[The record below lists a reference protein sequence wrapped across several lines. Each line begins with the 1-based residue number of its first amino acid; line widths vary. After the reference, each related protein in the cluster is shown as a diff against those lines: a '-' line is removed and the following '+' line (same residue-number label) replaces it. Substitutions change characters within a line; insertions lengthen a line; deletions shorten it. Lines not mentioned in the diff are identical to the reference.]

1 MQKSRRDFFRFI
13 SALGLVSFVTT
24 PLSAKTAKSIVKYQ
38 STPKNGNSCKS
49 CMHFIP
55 ETNEC
60 KTVEGS
66 IDPDGWCTIYFKD
79 PNYKEVKIEDDNQTS
94 DNNKTVL
101 DS

>member
-13 SALGLVSFVTT
+13 SALGLVSFYTT
-24 PLSAKTAKSIVKYQ
+24 PLSAKTAKNIVKYQ
-38 STPKNGNSCKS
+38 STPKNGDSCKT

-66 IDPDGWCTIYFKD
+66 IDPNGWCTIYFRD
-79 PNYKEVKIEDDNQTS
+79 PNYKEVTIEDDNRTN
-94 DNNKTVL
+94 DNNNTI
-101 DS
+101 

>member
-1 MQKSRRDFFRFI
+1 MQKSRRDFFRLI

-38 STPKNGNSCKS
+38 STPKNGDSCKS

-79 PNYKEVKIEDDNQTS
+79 PNYKEVKIEDDKKTNTI
-94 DNNKTVL
+94 DNTT
-101 DS
+101 

>member
-13 SALGLVSFVTT
+13 SVLGLVSFYAT

-38 STPKNGNSCKS
+38 STPKDGNSCKT

-66 IDPDGWCTIYFKD
+66 IDPNGWCTIYFKD
-79 PNYKEVKIEDDNQTS
+79 PNYKEVKIKDHNKIS
-94 DNNKTVL
+94 DNN
-101 DS
+101 